1 VFVVLSGGLWLVT
14 QAGMDTCE
22 IEIIEVSRL
31 SFEGPDGSFDNFGF
45 YQAVIRYRVIR
56 PVGDPP
62 KKVNLFFHFA
72 SKLGKPPNLTA
83 DAEEP
88 AGDVKSIDSAKV
100 MEGGRVV
107 FRYRKQDVLWMKA
120 DNLREMTIRK
130 LGFNPDD
137 IEEVITDYY
146 LESPTQNS
154 DSNS

>member
-1 VFVVLSGGLWLVT
+1 
-14 QAGMDTCE
+14 
-22 IEIIEVSRL
+22 
-31 SFEGPDGSFDNFGF
+31 
-45 YQAVIRYRVIR
+45 
-56 PVGDPP
+56 
-62 KKVNLFFHFA
+62 
-72 SKLGKPPNLTA
+72 
-83 DAEEP
+83 
-88 AGDVKSIDSAKV
+88 